1 MEDLRLERRKPPNKN
16 ISTIVKEPKVVAA
29 TKVLKTEAINR
40 LKDVDA
46 R

>member
-1 MEDLRLERRKPPNKN
+1 MTYALEGGSLQTKN
-16 ISTIVKEPKVVAA
+16 ISTMVKEPKVVAA